1 MARVLIIEDEALV
14 RDTLRQ
20 YLAKGGHEVLEAEN
34 GERGLEVFKASSP
47 ELVISD
53 VHMPAKEG
61 ISTLC
66 EIRELGPG
74 TKIIMISGGGRSG
87 STDHLDQARQLGAAA
102 TLRKPFRKAAI
113 LDAVERVLKGQA
125 GQ

>member
-1 MARVLIIEDEALV
+1 MARILIIEDEALV

-20 YLAKGGHEVLEAEN
+20 FLAGGGHVVLEAEN
-34 GERGLEVFKASSP
+34 GERGLEAFRASGP

-61 ISTLC
+61 ISTLI
-66 EIRELGPG
+66 EIREINPR

-87 STDHLDQARQLGAAA
+87 STDYLDLARQLGANE

-113 LDAVERVLKGQA
+113 LDAVERVLNSEDPR
-125 GQ
+125 